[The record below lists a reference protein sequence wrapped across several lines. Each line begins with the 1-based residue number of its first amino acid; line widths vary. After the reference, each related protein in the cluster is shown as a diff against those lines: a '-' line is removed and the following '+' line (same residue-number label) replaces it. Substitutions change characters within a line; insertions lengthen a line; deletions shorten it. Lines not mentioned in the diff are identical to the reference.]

1 MMEAHERTE
10 GVNLRYRHRL
20 DSRKLGERFVKTS
33 HVLGELL
40 RGVIVERH
48 AVLKA
53 AHDKLMSNS
62 SACTRKSSKDPFPCK
77 GTTGGASGKGAA
89 C

>member
-1 MMEAHERTE
+1 MMEDYERTE
-10 GVNLRYRHRL
+10 GLNLRERHRL

-53 AHDKLMSNS
+53 AHDKLMSDS
-62 SACTRKSSKDPFPCK
+62 SACTRKGSKDPCPCR
-77 GTTGGASGKGAA
+77 T
-89 C
+89 

>member
-1 MMEAHERTE
+1 MPGAFCLNA
-10 GVNLRYRHRL
+10 GLRGTMTV
-20 DSRKLGERFVKTS
+20 DFA

-40 RGVIVERH
+40 RGVTGERH

-53 AHDKLMSNS
+53 AHDNLMSNS
-62 SACTRKSSKDPFPCK
+62 SACTGKSSKDLFPCK